1 MGTCVY
7 QRSEVSLGLQFL
19 LLCMSGLGGKQGVLL
34 LEKLVKRSGRHGE
47 RHPWEINDGS
57 REYKMSRNF

>member
-1 MGTCVY
+1 MGTCLY

-19 LLCMSGLGGKQGVLL
+19 LLCMSGLREKQGVLL
-34 LEKLVKRSGRHGE
+34 LEKLVKGSGRHGA
-47 RHPWEINDGS
+47 RHPQKINNGS